1 VVRNEKLESGEWD
14 EEETISERQAQGTR
28 RRPQWAGGAGDR
40 ELRAGASRRK
50 ERPAQTLGGGLSTRK
65 PPQPPWNLGSWL
77 ISAKGFPP
85 KTQRRG
91 KKAGTS
97 KS

>member
-1 VVRNEKLESGEWD
+1 MVRSGKPESGEWD
-14 EEETISERQAQGTR
+14 EEETLSERQAQGTR
-28 RRPQWAGGAGDR
+28 RKPPWAGGAGDR
-40 ELRAGASRRK
+40 ELRAGASWRK
-50 ERPAQTLGGGLSTRK
+50 QRPAQTLAGALIYTK
-65 PPQPPWNLGSWL
+65 ATPAPWNLGSWL

>member
-1 VVRNEKLESGEWD
+1 MVRNGKLESGEWD

-28 RRPQWAGGAGDR
+28 TRPPWAGVAGDR
-40 ELRAGASRRK
+40 ELRAGAPWRK
-50 ERPAQTLGGGLSTRK
+50 QRPAQALGGALIYTK
-65 PPQPPWNLGSWL
+65 ATQPPWNLGSWL
-77 ISAKGFPP
+77 ISAKGFPS
-85 KTQRRG
+85 KMQRRG